1 MRKNL
6 SCIKV
11 IEGGGEINNLCLKV
25 VNMKHK
31 VFYGEYSLQHW
42 IDLMIKGD
50 IEMPEYQRYF
60 VWDEEMTTNMILNL
74 KSNFFV
80 PPVIIG
86 QYQTETT
93 KKNLILDGQQR
104 LTSLL
109 LAKLGVFPD
118 KAKFASTLKKLMDEN
133 DDPVDSDESYIAICD
148 WTYTKLTLGKKKI
161 EDIKANIDGTLYKDV
176 NYKVGGD
183 FFTTHYLGFCYLV
196 PSTSEETPQQKYYST
211 LFRSINAQGVALI
224 PQESRESLYFLDAS
238 KSGFFKPSFIES
250 INIKGGKGITHID
263 YARYLAL
270 ISNYKK
276 EGAFNKVAVGCKKAF
291 EPFYEDYIQS
301 VVDEEDS
308 PKFGHHPTLFPA
320 DVLETRLES
329 LKQHIEELN
338 LKEKTYSSIIN
349 LDVDFFG
356 LIYYVLFEGKVID
369 FTKKVQLQSQL
380 NQRAKKFKD
389 DKKHSKS
396 PASVTYLRDRIKES
410 LNIYKKF
417 LV

>member
-1 MRKNL
+1 
-6 SCIKV
+6 
-11 IEGGGEINNLCLKV
+11 
-25 VNMKHK
+25 MKHK

-50 IEMPEYQRYF
+50 IEMPEYQRSF

-74 KSNFFV
+74 KRNFFV

-86 QYQTETT
+86 QFQTDIE

-133 DDPVDSDESYIAICD
+133 DDPVENDDNYTAICD
-148 WTYTKLTLGKKKI
+148 WTYAKLTLGKKNFD
-161 EDIKANIDGTLYKDV
+161 EIKDSIDKALYKEVD
-176 NYKVGGD
+176 YKVGGD
-183 FFTTHYLGFCYLV
+183 FFTSNYLGFCYLV
-196 PSTSEETPQQKYYST
+196 PSTTAETPQQKYYST

-238 KSGFFKPSFIES
+238 KAGFFKPSFIET

-270 ISNYKK
+270 IANYKK
-276 EGAFNKVAVGCKKAF
+276 EGAFNKIAVGCKKDF
-291 EPFYEDYIQS
+291 EPFYEDFIQA
-301 VVDEEDS
+301 VVDEADS
-308 PKFGHHPTLFPA
+308 PKFGHYPSIFHDGL
-320 DVLETRLES
+320 LEIRLES
-329 LKQHIEELN
+329 LKHHIEELK
-338 LKEKTYSSIIN
+338 LSEKTYSSIIY

-356 LIYYVLFEGKVID
+356 LIYYVLFEGREVD
-369 FTKKVQLQSQL
+369 FTKKVQLQTQL
-380 NQRAKKFKD
+380 GLKAKKFKED
-389 DKKHSKS
+389 RKHSKS
-396 PASVTYLRDRIKES
+396 PASVTYLRERVRES
-410 LNIYKKF
+410 VLTYKKY
-417 LV
+417 LL